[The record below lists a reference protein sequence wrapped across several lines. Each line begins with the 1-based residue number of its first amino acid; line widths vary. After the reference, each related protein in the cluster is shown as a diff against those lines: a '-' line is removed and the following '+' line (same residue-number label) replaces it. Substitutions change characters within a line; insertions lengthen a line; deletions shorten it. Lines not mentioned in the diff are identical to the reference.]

1 MNHQNEPPNDL
12 QTEARL
18 SRILRQAP
26 GYRAPKHLAPKVL
39 AAIRSR
45 ESMVWWR
52 HSFAQWP
59 VGWKWAFSLLA
70 PLLMAMFTGAF
81 WTLSAHWDASA
92 ALDHLEWWRK
102 AASFWQVGSAI
113 FNVGEILVRQFL
125 NAWLVGAGV
134 VCLAMYLALAGLGTA
149 FLRFA
154 WRKATL

>member
-1 MNHQNEPPNDL
+1 
-12 QTEARL
+12 
-18 SRILRQAP
+18 
-26 GYRAPKHLAPKVL
+26 
-39 AAIRSR
+39 
-45 ESMVWWR
+45 
-52 HSFAQWP
+52 
-59 VGWKWAFSLLA
+59 
-70 PLLMAMFTGAF
+70 MAMFTGAF